1 MSRLAIL
8 RSKVV
13 LARHGPALVLC
24 FALVGTALLGGAG
37 WAYANPPTTEVTT
50 QTNEQTIRS
59 EIHTSAV
66 TTGNSSLYRPGTRLT
81 DQPVYLLS
89 SSPSVTLTQRTTVPE
104 ARPVRIEQRMTLR
117 YRVSR
122 DGSVFWEESH
132 LLTRNETTT
141 STGELVTN
149 TSVDIRGIRAR
160 LTEIQS
166 EIGRAGAVRAQL
178 VVAVSYETDQYD
190 GELTEVVP
198 VELTDT
204 WYAVEASPVER
215 THGVQETRTVPLPT
229 RNPLGYLLPA
239 GIGLSLLAAAGAVAI
254 GHHRGFDRP
263 RLERRVQELRYTDWI
278 STGSVSDLPTD
289 TTISIDSLEGL
300 VDIAIDTDSRVI
312 RDEGHDVYV
321 VISDSVLYYYG
332 SEEFL

>member
-1 MSRLAIL
+1 MSQLAIL

-13 LARHGPALVLC
+13 LARHGPALALC

-37 WAYANPPTTEVTT
+37 WVYANPPTTEVTT

-66 TTGNSSLYRPGTRLT
+66 TTGNSSLYRPGTRLA
-81 DQPVYLLS
+81 DQPIYLLS

-104 ARPVRIEQRMTLR
+104 ARPVRIDQQMTLR

-132 LLTRNETTT
+132 LLAGNETTT
-141 STGELVTN
+141 STGELITS
-149 TSVDIRGIRAR
+149 TSVDVRELRTR
-160 LTEIQS
+160 LTELQS
-166 EIGRAGAVRAQL
+166 EIGQAGSVRAQL
-178 VVAVSYETDQYD
+178 VVTVSYETDRYD

-204 WYAVEASPVER
+204 WYAIEASPVER
-215 THGVQETRTVPLPT
+215 THGVPETRTVPLPT
-229 RNPLGYLLPA
+229 RDPFEYLLPG
-239 GIGLSLLAAAGAVAI
+239 GIGLSLLVAAGAVAI
-254 GHHRGFDRP
+254 SYYRGFDRP
-263 RLERRVQELRYTDWI
+263 RLERRVQKLRYTEWI
-278 STGSVSDLPTD
+278 STGSVSNLPTD

-312 RDEGHDVYV
+312 HDEGRDVYV
-321 VISDSVLYYYG
+321 VLSDSVLYYYG